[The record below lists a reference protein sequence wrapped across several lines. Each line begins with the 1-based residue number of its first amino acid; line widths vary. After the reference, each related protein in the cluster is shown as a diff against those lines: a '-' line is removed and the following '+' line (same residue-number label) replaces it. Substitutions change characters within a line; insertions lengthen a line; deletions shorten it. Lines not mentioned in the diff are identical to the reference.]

1 MLAPDFHVLSEK
13 TIETDDRLSEKLSTS
28 KKLYSALILVPVPAP
43 LDSIFKDYIK
53 YYVYKWQ
60 PSKVKEYRSSHLVIA
75 FTKRWITWAW
85 GRSFTPPD
93 TSLEDNLQ
101 FTLFFSS
108 TALFSFNR
116 HLSHL
121 SECHAPL
128 KAALFS
134 VFFNPFCIA
143 MPEGPFLKGFQLH
156 TFPQLKKPGFL
167 ISTPLHLWLSVL
179 LMAFFSLIKLRAAP
193 LRARSPSFVFQST
206 LMSALF
212 PRIYQQSCDCW
223 DTSFFTPNISYAQ

>member
-1 MLAPDFHVLSEK
+1 MPLPNGGLLGLEGDLLLLQILHSR
-13 TIETDDRLSEKLSTS
+13 TISSS
-28 KKLYSALILVPVPAP
+28 PSSSAAP
-43 LDSIFKDYIK
+43 LCS
-53 YYVYKWQ
+53 
-60 PSKVKEYRSSHLVIA
+60 RSTVI
-75 FTKRWITWAW
+75 
-85 GRSFTPPD
+85 
-93 TSLEDNLQ
+93 
-101 FTLFFSS
+101 
-108 TALFSFNR
+108 
-116 HLSHL
+116 SHL
-121 SECHAPL
+121 SECHALL
-128 KAALFS
+128 KATVFS

-212 PRIYQQSCDCW
+212 PRIYQQSCDC
-223 DTSFFTPNISYAQ
+223 